1 MKNYIKNLFT
11 GLAVIA
17 MLSVGAFTVNASEL
31 KKDSKK
37 ESPVVESIETVKA
50 ENGYSGKIYYRYLN
64 ESEEYVYELIDNV
77 EQSDCTE
84 LISNERCTTFVD
96 GIQRNL
102 WGELAPGH
110 YIPLYKEM

>member
-37 ESPVVESIETVKA
+37 ENPVVESVKA
-50 ENGYSGKIYYRYLN
+50 NNPYSGPTYYREFDTSLN
-64 ESEEYVYELIDNV
+64 EYVYVYVGDITEG
-77 EQSDCTE
+77 ECTLDLTE
-84 LISNERCTTFVD
+84 ASCKTIVD
-96 GIQRNL
+96 GTERIL
-102 WGELAPGH
+102 WGEISPNNYSELH
-110 YIPLYKEM
+110 KQEEM